1 MPCARRQAC
10 HGDPQHRA
18 PCRSCRPELSRV
30 LNCEL
35 HDRVPTASTA
45 RTRSIWWL
53 AMPRAV
59 LWVRSVALRIPQFA
73 AASAHP
79 SLVDADPAM
88 TVPKVPFDK
97 VSVCG
102 FSKLGDA
109 LSFTD
114 KAGISPS
121 LVGLLARSPV
131 ARPQQLRV
139 SAANQE
145 FALPRRATPGFLAFA
160 GLRHLSAVA
169 RETKNPG
176 TVPAHP
182 SLGRLRA

>member
-1 MPCARRQAC
+1 MPVMPCARRQAC

-30 LNCEL
+30 LNCDAHGLDGTDEEHL
-35 HDRVPTASTA
+35 LA
-45 RTRSIWWL
+45 RD
-53 AMPRAV
+53 AEGP
-59 LWVRSVALRIPQFA
+59 LWVRSVAPRIPQFA

-88 TVPKVPFDK
+88 TVAKVPFDK
-97 VSVCG
+97 VSVYG
-102 FSKLGDA
+102 FSKLDDA

-114 KAGISPS
+114 KAEGISPS
-121 LVGLLARSPV
+121 LAGLLARSPV

-139 SAANQE
+139 SASNQE
-145 FALPRRATPGFLAFA
+145 FALPGRATPGFLAFA

-182 SLGRLRA
+182 SLDRSGA